1 MRLLL
6 FLFATTVWAAPCVTT
21 NAACTEWI
29 TFSGVPAKSL
39 VYRTYPLETRNEGIT
54 RALVV
59 VHGAGRDADN
69 YFRNALAAAFLAD
82 ALDNTIV
89 IAPRMASAAAN
100 CHDTLAAHEISWNCN
115 TWRSGGPAISDP
127 GVTSFDFLDE
137 ILRKVARKDIFP
149 NLKLIVVTGHSAGG
163 QVVNRYEMANR
174 VHDKLGVPV

>member
-54 RALVV
+54 RALIV

-69 YFRNALAAAFLAD
+69 YFRNAMAAGFLAG
-82 ALDNTIV
+82 ALEETLIV
-89 IAPRMASAAAN
+89 SPRFAS
-100 CHDTLAAHEISWNCN
+100 S
-115 TWRSGGPAISDP
+115 SGGCRD
-127 GVTSFDFLDE
+127 
-137 ILRKVARKDIFP
+137 
-149 NLKLIVVTGHSAGG
+149 
-163 QVVNRYEMANR
+163 
-174 VHDKLGVPV
+174 